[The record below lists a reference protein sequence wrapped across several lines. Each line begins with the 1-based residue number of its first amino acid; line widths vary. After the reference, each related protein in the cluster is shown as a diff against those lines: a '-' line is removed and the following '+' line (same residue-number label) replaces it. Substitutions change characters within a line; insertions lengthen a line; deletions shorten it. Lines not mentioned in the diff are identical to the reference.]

1 MNKKEKK
8 NGLLSSL
15 KKGKELWE
23 SHGEKITNVV
33 KRGKELWDIHGEE
46 LTDAVKKAIP
56 SKGKK
61 IDVKSIAGVVSAGKS
76 AWDDSGKEIVEDAVG
91 LFSND
96 NSTDL
101 PAEMLCDETV
111 IETED
116 VETADEDTFFE
127 DKLDTLYDTVKTT
140 DPRNPQEVL
149 AAIST
154 LTQVSNETIQYVA
167 EQETRREE
175 IRAERDVAIARINAI
190 SDSIKLYL
198 EKTFDERSAIF
209 AKQFECVDA
218 ALRDGNTEM
227 LAMTLNSIN
236 SLAASSPFKNL
247 ADIGQVQK
255 ALTAGDTEW
264 DI

>member
-33 KRGKELWDIHGEE
+33 KKGKELWDTHGEE

-56 SKGKK
+56 AKGKK

-76 AWDDSGKEIVEDAVG
+76 AWEDSGKEIVEDAVG

-101 PAEMLCDETV
+101 PAEMPCDAV
-111 IETED
+111 IETEN
-116 VETADEDTFFE
+116 VEPADEDTFFE

-175 IRAERDVAIARINAI
+175 IRAERNVAIARINAI

-255 ALTAGDTEW
+255 ALTAEDTEW